1 MKSKTAKNVV
11 AIYSVVFGALGL
23 IGSISNMADVMT
35 YIIETTMIIMGIL
48 LLIPAL
54 QKATK
59 GLIIASIVI
68 YSISI
73 FSGLI
78 MLFIFPLLGALIF
91 GMVGVPF
98 AFGIVYLSR
107 VKKENETNP
116 IYGEA
121 TPISKPP
128 FDIPD
133 KLSDSTEEDQTY
145 TRLTALNKMLSEG
158 LITKE
163 DYEKKKNSILNI

>member
-1 MKSKTAKNVV
+1 
-11 AIYSVVFGALGL
+11 
-23 IGSISNMADVMT
+23 
-35 YIIETTMIIMGIL
+35 
-48 LLIPAL
+48 
-54 QKATK
+54 
-59 GLIIASIVI
+59 
-68 YSISI
+68 
-73 FSGLI
+73 
-78 MLFIFPLLGALIF
+78 
-91 GMVGVPF
+91 MVGVPF

-107 VKKENETNP
+107 VNKENETNP